1 MILVTEITDDDKI
14 ITTLVKLDSSSMKMV
29 KCVTTREMF
38 PHHVAHRNAK
48 FGPEKIAK
56 LMF

>member
-1 MILVTEITDDDKI
+1 MLLVTEFTDDDKI

-38 PHHVAHRNAK
+38 LHHVAHRNAK
-48 FGPEKIAK
+48 FCKK
-56 LMF
+56 K